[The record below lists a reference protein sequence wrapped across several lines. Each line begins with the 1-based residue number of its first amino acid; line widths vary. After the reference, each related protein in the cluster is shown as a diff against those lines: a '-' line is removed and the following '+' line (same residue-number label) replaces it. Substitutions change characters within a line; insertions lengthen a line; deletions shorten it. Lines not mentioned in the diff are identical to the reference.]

1 MLYSM
6 VRIFSDLLNARNQWC
21 SIDLF
26 CHSVHQY
33 LPNEKFNQSLSKSL
47 SSSMTESICFRPIRS
62 STGVDR
68 SFSSTRVF
76 NNFLSWTTDHENYSR
91 FNAGHQ
97 IYRSNECEMLNCR
110 YLSSTFLLVWWQD
123 YFARRNS
130 VLNKNGNFRKV
141 FFQPPGAWEQNFW
154 DCTQAHDLPYT
165 GGTLW
170 LLSFR
175 KPGNGLKLRE
185 LLIVFISYS
194 QQTQEKIQH
203 RSVMV
208 RQQTEFIK
216 YVLRV
221 WKDREK

>member
-1 MLYSM
+1 M
-6 VRIFSDLLNARNQWC
+6 
-21 SIDLF
+21 
-26 CHSVHQY
+26 
-33 LPNEKFNQSLSKSL
+33 
-47 SSSMTESICFRPIRS
+47 RS

-68 SFSSTRVF
+68 SLQEFQQFSRV
-76 NNFLSWTTDHENYSR
+76 SYHENYSR

-110 YLSSTFLLVWWQD
+110 YLSSTFLLVWSQD

-170 LLSFR
+170 LLSYR
-175 KPGNGLKLRE
+175 ETGDRLKLYK
-185 LLIVFISYS
+185 LFMLVFN
-194 QQTQEKIQH
+194 
-203 RSVMV
+203 SVYFLF
-208 RQQTEFIK
+208 TANSG
-216 YVLRV
+216 
-221 WKDREK
+221 KDPA